1 MKGILDFF
9 DIVPAAGFNV
19 PAQEAIDRFQ
29 AKGLKTSFSY
39 ADALAEEHEAAL
51 TIAKMMDIDLL
62 ADVKESL
69 DDALANGVTFTEW
82 MDNLIPM
89 LQEKGWWG
97 RQAVLD
103 PLTGET
109 IIAQLGSPGRLQTIF
124 RTNMA
129 SAYAQGH
136 WDQIEAQAE
145 DAPYL
150 LYDAID
156 DYRTR
161 PEHKA
166 WDGKVYPVTDKFWR
180 THTPPCGFNCR
191 CSVIQLDD
199 SDLEQLGVSPDRSP
213 RTEYYDWTNPRTGK
227 TEKVAAGV
235 DPGFGKAAEGRI
247 DRLDK
252 LLGEKIDALPEDLR
266 DAAR

>member
-9 DIVPAAGFNV
+9 DIMPSSGFDV

-29 AKGLKTSFSY
+29 AKGLKTSF
-39 ADALAEEHEAAL
+39 AWQDVMRDEHKSAF
-51 TIAKMMDIDLL
+51 TIAKMMDMDML

-69 DDALANGVTFTEW
+69 DDALANGVVFRDW
-82 MDNLIPM
+82 ADNLIPM
-89 LQEKGWWG
+89 LQQKGWWG
-97 RQAVLD
+97 RQTMLD

-109 IIAQLGSPGRLQTIF
+109 IIAQLGSPGRLKTIF

-129 SAYAQGH
+129 SAYAAGH

-161 PEHKA
+161 PAHKA

-199 SDLEQLGVSPDRSP
+199 SDLEQLGIEPDKSP
-213 RTEYYDWTNPRTGK
+213 RTTFTDWKNPRTGK
-227 TEKVAAGV
+227 VERIAEGV
-235 DPGFGKAAEGRI
+235 DPGFGRAAESRVE
-247 DRLDK
+247 RLEA
-252 LLGEKIDALPEDLR
+252 LLEEKISALPDDLR
-266 DAAR
+266 DGLK